1 MSEEEKDT
9 LSPAP
14 EPEVSGKEN
23 SKSAERPLTR
33 GQFKRRKQSVFQYI
47 AILFAAAF
55 VLLLFTF
62 VMERR
67 QHQLLQEE
75 NQEQINNLQQ
85 SATAI
90 QSLQNLYDEN
100 DALKEQVEELETQ
113 LSQAET
119 DIASLRQIITSL
131 ELNAGKTN
139 EAMDWFWQLDEAY
152 VRGRYSLCRQI
163 IQTMEDTAAGAPLK
177 NYLPTE
183 STTDNERFSP
193 YDRYQEIYDALY

>member
-1 MSEEEKDT
+1 MSEEEKD
-9 LSPAP
+9 LHSPTP
-14 EPEVSGKEN
+14 EPEAPEQEEAKPE
-23 SKSAERPLTR
+23 ERPLTR
-33 GQFKRRKQSVFQYI
+33 GQLKRRKQSVFQYI

-85 SATAI
+85 SVTAV

-100 DALKEQVEELETQ
+100 AALKEQVEALEAQ
-113 LSQAET
+113 LSQAER
-119 DIASLRQIITSL
+119 DNASLRQILTSL
-131 ELNAGKTN
+131 EVNGAKTN
-139 EAMDWFWQLDEAY
+139 AAMDWFWQLDEAY
-152 VRGRYSLCRQI
+152 VRSRYSLCRQI
-163 IQTMEDTAAGAPLK
+163 IQTMEDTTAGTALK
-177 NYLPTE
+177 DYLPKE
-183 STTDNERFSP
+183 STTDNDRFSP